1 MNLAGKSLLRR
12 TALYP
17 LHSTT
22 RPELSP
28 FFGPPATCDSMA
40 HAPRAWHGA
49 AIASAT
55 VQRHLTA
62 AAAFSPRPSLRWPAE
77 PRGEKGF
84 GRAGLACEAGVFVA
98 KASAANGSEDERQA
112 PLRVCLYAFGFGGAC
127 GLRVFMCPPLLRLTL
142 MFRPHQQNPAPLQ
155 GRRRKG
161 TQMPTRVIEKS
172 LEFRS
177 QVCTDPL

>member
-1 MNLAGKSLLRR
+1 
-12 TALYP
+12 
-17 LHSTT
+17 
-22 RPELSP
+22 
-28 FFGPPATCDSMA
+28 MA

-49 AIASAT
+49 AIACAT
-55 VQRHLTA
+55 VQRHSTA
-62 AAAFSPRPSLRWPAE
+62 AADPRPALPRRAAVFSPRPSLRWPAE

-98 KASAANGSEDERQA
+98 KASAANGSENERQV

-127 GLRVFMCPPLLRLTL
+127 GLRVFMCPPLVRLTL

-161 TQMPTRVIEKS
+161 TQMPTRVIEKKFEIPLTS
-172 LEFRS
+172 LSRS
-177 QVCTDPL
+177 AVV